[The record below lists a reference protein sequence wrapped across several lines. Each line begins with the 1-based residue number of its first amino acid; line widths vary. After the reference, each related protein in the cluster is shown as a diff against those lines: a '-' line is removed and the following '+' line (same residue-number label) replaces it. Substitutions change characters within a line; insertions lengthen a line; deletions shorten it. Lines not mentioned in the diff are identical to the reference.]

1 MEMNVF
7 TDCEVAMESELV
19 EARKRF
25 VSESTVAVELQ
36 LKPGGEIPEHGT
48 PESVIFYVLEGTGL
62 LSIDGESAEA
72 VPGVVAHCP
81 SEVNKSIVNTGK
93 TLLKVLVVKMS

>member
-7 TDCEVAMESELV
+7 KDCEVVMESELV
-19 EARKRF
+19 EARKRY

-48 PESVIFYVLEGTGL
+48 PEAVIFYVLEGSGE
-62 LSIDGESAEA
+62 LSIAGETAKA
-72 VPGVVAHCP
+72 VPGIVAHCP
-81 SEVNKSIVNTGK
+81 SEVNKALVNTGN
-93 TLLKVLVVKMS
+93 TVLKVLVVKMS